1 MSEQFKTS
9 DTILAAIDGSAA
21 SKAAAE
27 TAIEIART
35 QGMSMRGLYV
45 VDQVLILD
53 RYTNYKA
60 ELDANIE
67 PPPNG
72 QIVEAFEEQ
81 GARAIEWLERRCR
94 DAGVPV
100 TTELLFGGVA
110 ELIVDKA
117 KDAVMLALGRRGHGH
132 EADPGHIGSMFR
144 HAAHHSP
151 VPLLVG
157 GDTSIS
163 LDRLLLAFDGSEK
176 ARRALGWAARL
187 QHESSRQVS
196 VVSVTRDLYAF
207 EAWIEAMRSEIE
219 RSSLVDFEFEGR
231 EGEPAEEIV
240 AAAVEDQ
247 ADLILAGRYQH
258 SEFVDWFTGST
269 LDRILRETSIA
280 VLAA

>member
-1 MSEQFKTS
+1 MSEQPKYS

-27 TAIEIART
+27 SAIEIARID
-35 QGMSMRGLYV
+35 GMKISGLYV
-45 VDQVLILD
+45 VDEVLILD

-60 ELDANIE
+60 ELVVDIE
-67 PPPNG
+67 PPNG

-81 GARAIEWLERRCR
+81 GARAIEWLEHRCR

-117 KDAVMLALGRRGHGH
+117 KRAGMLALGRRGHRH
-132 EADPGHIGSMFR
+132 ANDSDHLGSMFR
-144 HAAHHSP
+144 HAAHHTTA
-151 VPLLVG
+151 PLLVG
-157 GDTSIS
+157 GEAPRT
-163 LDRLLLAFDGSEK
+163 LDHLMLAYDGSEK
-176 ARRALGWAARL
+176 ARRALDWVARL
-187 QHESSRQVS
+187 QRESGSKVS

-207 EAWIEAMRSEIE
+207 EAWIEAMRAEIE
-219 RSSLVDFEFEGR
+219 RSSLVDFKFEGR

-240 AAAVEDQ
+240 AAAEQNQ
-247 ADLILAGRYQH
+247 ADLIVAGRYQH

-269 LDRILRETSIA
+269 LDRILRETPIA